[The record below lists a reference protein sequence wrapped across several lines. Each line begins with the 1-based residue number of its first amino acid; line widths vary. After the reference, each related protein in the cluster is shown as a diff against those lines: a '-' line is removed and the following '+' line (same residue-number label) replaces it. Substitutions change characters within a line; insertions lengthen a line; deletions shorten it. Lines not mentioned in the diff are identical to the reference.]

1 MMVRVRKTGWVIDYD
16 YRSPLEGEAQG
27 CVCACV
33 CVPPSS
39 LSRDDGGTHTTLI
52 TVTLITVNA
61 RTEEPFKSLQY
72 GGEN

>member
-1 MMVRVRKTGWVIDYD
+1 MMVRVRKTGWVIHYD

-39 LSRDDGGTHTTLI
+39 LERDDGG
-52 TVTLITVNA
+52 VMM
-61 RTEEPFKSLQY
+61 RSLKKKKPSYTYNGKRQ
-72 GGEN
+72 N